1 MLDQSTFTV
10 HMPDPLVLIGGG
22 DVMLHTAHAARAAGL
37 RVAAVLAPRHA
48 EEYLPLGRQNTF
60 DAFRAAGVSTFLIED
75 LNSNLRS
82 LSGQWIGS
90 DALALCFGP
99 AWIFNDAVRGVF
111 GAGMINYNP
120 IPVPRYLGGAHYTWQ
135 ILQGDRKGGVILQLI
150 TEKLDR
156 GPILKA
162 KYFDI
167 PPTARTPADYFK
179 AYTEHGNQLL
189 DEAISA
195 FVKGDSFTSTPYEE
209 VNERRLYLPRL
220 YTLRNGWI
228 DWRWSGRDIERFC
241 CAFDEPYKGA
251 GTLVDGQEIH
261 LKDVHLEEGERAH
274 PFLSGLVVRRLK
286 DRVWVAVSDGLLRIG
301 QVHRADDTDAKPLL
315 RAGRRLVTPPEK
327 LYEAMAY
334 RPTLSGKTIN

>member
-1 MLDQSTFTV
+1 MFSV
-10 HMPDPLVLIGGG
+10 RRPSALVLIGGG
-22 DVMLHTAHAARAAGL
+22 DVMLHTAETAQAAGL
-37 RVAAVLAPRHA
+37 RVAAILAPRHA
-48 EEYLPLGRQNTF
+48 EETLPLGGKNTLA
-60 DAFRAAGVSTFLIED
+60 AFRAMGAPTFVIED
-75 LNSNLRS
+75 LNSDLAALPSEWTGTN
-82 LSGQWIGS
+82 
-90 DALALCFGP
+90 ALAFCYGP
-99 AWIFNDAVRGVF
+99 AWIFNRAVLNAF

-150 TEKLDR
+150 TDRLDR

-162 KYFDI
+162 NYFEI

-179 AYTEHGNQLL
+179 AYTEHGNRLL
-189 DEAISA
+189 DEAIST
-195 FVKGDSFTSTPYEE
+195 FVRGGSFTSTPYEE
-209 VNERRLYLPRL
+209 VNEHRFYLPRL

-228 DWRWSGRDIERFC
+228 DWRWSGRDVERFC

-261 LKDVHLEEGERAH
+261 LKDVYLEEGERSH

-301 QVHRADDTDAKPLL
+301 QAVGADDTDAKPLL
-315 RAGRRLVTPPEK
+315 REGRRLVTPPEK
-327 LYEAMAY
+327 LYEALAY
-334 RPTLSGKTIN
+334 RPTLSGKPIS

>member
-1 MLDQSTFTV
+1 MPDQSSLAV
-10 HMPDPLVLIGGG
+10 RMPDPLVLIGGG
-22 DVMLHTAHAARAAGL
+22 DVMLHTAQAARAAGL
-37 RVAAVLAPRHA
+37 RVAVILAPRHA
-48 EEYLPLGRQNTF
+48 EEILPLGRQNTF
-60 DAFRAAGVSTFLIED
+60 DAFRAASIPTFLIED
-75 LNSNLRS
+75 LNANLRS
-82 LSGQWIGS
+82 LPGQWIGS

-99 AWIFNDAVRGVF
+99 AWIFDDTVRYAF

-135 ILQGDRKGGVILQLI
+135 ILQGDRNGGVILQLI
-150 TEKLDR
+150 TDKLDR

-162 KYFDI
+162 NYFDI

-179 AYTEHGNQLL
+179 IYTEHGNRLL
-189 DEAISA
+189 DEMINSLIECR
-195 FVKGDSFTSTPYEE
+195 SFTLTRYEE

-228 DWRWSGRDIERFC
+228 DWRWSGQDIERFC

-251 GTLVDGQEIH
+251 GTLVDGHEIH
-261 LKDVHLEEGERAH
+261 LKDVYLEEGERCH

-301 QVHRADDTDAKPLL
+301 QVAGADDTDAKSLL
-315 RAGRRLVTPPEK
+315 REGQRLVTPPEK
-327 LYEAMAY
+327 LYEALAY
-334 RPTLSGKTIN
+334 RPTLSGKPIS